1 MGKMW
6 ECGRFPREE
15 MHFLSWSN
23 PAKLSRSRF
32 HILEF
37 KSSLGSSRNIPPAPA
52 LPIKIPVLPFP
63 PGLGKRGQQIPGRS
77 RLDSPIFHRILQDL
91 PFCELPGREA
101 KKIPEAKFQGRE
113 DGERR
118 TRSRS
123 SWQDLFG
130 FFSSLSKILPE
141 FGGRTSGWSPSN
153 FSLSPAPSR
162 GAGNSRPD
170 SSLEGQLPSAVAKC
184 FHRCPA
190 LIHSGTTKKFL
201 FLESEGNSSRE

>member
-1 MGKMW
+1 
-6 ECGRFPREE
+6 

-77 RLDSPIFHRILQDL
+77 RPDSPIFHRILRDL

-101 KKIPEAKFQGRE
+101 KKNSRGEIPGK
-113 DGERR
+113 
-118 TRSRS
+118 
-123 SWQDLFG
+123 
-130 FFSSLSKILPE
+130 
-141 FGGRTSGWSPSN
+141 GGRGEEDTEPE
-153 FSLSPAPSR
+153 LL
-162 GAGNSRPD
+162 AGFVR
-170 SSLEGQLPSAVAKC
+170 
-184 FHRCPA
+184 F
-190 LIHSGTTKKFL
+190 FL
-201 FLESEGNSSRE
+201 FAIKDSPRIWRPNSGMVSK